1 MPHPAQ
7 GTPLKIDL
15 DQLPA
20 DLAGRALRPLIQI
33 NFGPLARVYL

>member
-7 GTPLKIDL
+7 GPPWKIDL

-33 NFGPLARVYL
+33 NFGPLAQVYL